1 MSAPRSN
8 EIEIEWPARS
18 GRTIRVPEIDR
29 AAWFTLPFARQ
40 RILAGQQPFLDR
52 LELLCNGTSPSNS

>member
-1 MSAPRSN
+1 MSAPRGN
-8 EIEIEWPARS
+8 EIERPARS

-40 RILAGQQPFLDR
+40 RILAGQQLFLNR
-52 LELLCNGTSPSNS
+52 LEAPGNGRLHG